1 MIESADSPAALG
13 DVQLREIYYFMRL
26 TRAME
31 DRTRTLFLQGCGL
44 APTQGA

>member
-1 MIESADSPAALG
+1 MISSADSPAALG

-31 DRTRTLFLQGCGL
+31 DRTRTLFLQGGG
-44 APTQGA
+44 ASPTQGA